1 MISGQIQFNY
11 LTYIRLMLEENLKT
25 DLHKKWK
32 KKRSQEKLESVATQ
46 DQMRKH
52 WMQNFWAPLK

>member
-1 MISGQIQFNY
+1 
-11 LTYIRLMLEENLKT
+11 MLEENLKT

>member
-25 DLHKKWK
+25 DLQKKKK

-52 WMQNFWAPLK
+52 